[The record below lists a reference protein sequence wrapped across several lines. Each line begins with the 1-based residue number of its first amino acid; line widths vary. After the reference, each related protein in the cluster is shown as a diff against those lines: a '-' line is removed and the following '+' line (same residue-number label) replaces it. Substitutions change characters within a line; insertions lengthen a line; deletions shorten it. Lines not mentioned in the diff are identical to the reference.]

1 MKCAECEQPARQTQ
15 TEQWCVEGIAAA
27 SLTSINL
34 IKTNTHQY
42 VFYIHCHYHSPMKTT
57 LRNAVILTLL
67 SSGAAWLPAPKPS
80 KQPSLSKP
88 SPTSPKP
95 STDLDSTI
103 TPDAFGVKHNDDM
116 DFTQTAL
123 SVVAAAVVALSAVW
137 VVNEINIP
145 TLQADQLALEL
156 KNGAVERVQFS
167 GSDLGTV
174 HVVYKDGSAARV
186 NAVTAAVLE
195 QCETYQVPS
204 NFVEAAREQKALW
217 QAEDEAMDASLDAY
231 FVVNSGFL

>member
-1 MKCAECEQPARQTQ
+1 
-15 TEQWCVEGIAAA
+15 
-27 SLTSINL
+27 
-34 IKTNTHQY
+34 
-42 VFYIHCHYHSPMKTT
+42 MKTT

-103 TPDAFGVKHNDDM
+103 TPDAFGVKQNDM